1 MNNYLSNF
9 PLHRP
14 RRLRSNKWIRN
25 LVQET
30 RILVNDLI
38 YPIFVTYET
47 KSSEI
52 KSMPGI
58 FRYNI
63 EEALDLSLKAKELGI
78 NAVALFPEVPKELKD
93 ENGSEAVKVNNIIC
107 RLVEKIKMNSSSL
120 GVICDVA
127 LDPYTSSG
135 HDGLIENGEIVND
148 KTVDLLCEQALINAQ
163 AGCDIVAPSDMM
175 DGRIKKIRNFL
186 DQNNKQE
193 TLIMSYAVK
202 YSSSM
207 YAPFREAISA
217 SSNLGADK
225 KKSYQMDFCN
235 INEALKE
242 ASMDIKE
249 GADILLVKPGI
260 MYLDV
265 LKEVKKTFKYPTF
278 SYQVSGEYSMLK
290 NAILSGTFNEE
301 DILLETACCFKRAG
315 ADAII
320 TYFAL
325 DIAKILKKGF

>member
-1 MNNYLSNF
+1 
-9 PLHRP
+9 
-14 RRLRSNKWIRN
+14 
-25 LVQET
+25 
-30 RILVNDLI
+30 
-38 YPIFVTYET
+38 
-47 KSSEI
+47 
-52 KSMPGI
+52 
-58 FRYNI
+58 
-63 EEALDLSLKAKELGI
+63 
-78 NAVALFPEVPKELKD
+78 
-93 ENGSEAVKVNNIIC
+93 
-107 RLVEKIKMNSSSL
+107 
-120 GVICDVA
+120 
-127 LDPYTSSG
+127 
-135 HDGLIENGEIVND
+135 
-148 KTVDLLCEQALINAQ
+148 
-163 AGCDIVAPSDMM
+163 
-175 DGRIKKIRNFL
+175 
-186 DQNNKQE
+186 
-193 TLIMSYAVK
+193 MSYTAK

-207 YAPFREAISA
+207 YAPFRDAISA

-265 LKEVKKTFKYPTF
+265 LKEVKKTFKHPTF

-290 NAILSGTFNEE
+290 NAILAGTFNEE

>member
-14 RRLRSNKWIRN
+14 RRLRNSKWIRN

-30 RILVNDLI
+30 TILVNDLI
-38 YPIFVTYET
+38 FPIFVTYEN

-63 EEALDLSLKAKELGI
+63 EEALDIALNAKELGI
-78 NAVALFPEVPKELKD
+78 NAVALFPEVPLKLKN
-93 ENGSEAVKVNNIIC
+93 ERGTEGLNNKNIIC
-107 RLVEKIKMNSSSL
+107 RLVEKIKKNCPSL
-120 GVICDVA
+120 GVICDIA
-127 LDPYTSSG
+127 LDPYTISG
-135 HDGLIENGEIVND
+135 HDGLVENGKVVND
-148 KTVDLLCEQALINAQ
+148 ETVNILCEQALIHAQ

-186 DQNNKQE
+186 DSNDKVD
-193 TLIMSYAVK
+193 TLIMSYTAK
-202 YSSSM
+202 YASSM
-207 YAPFREAISA
+207 YTPFREAISA
-217 SSNLGADK
+217 SSNLGKDDK
-225 KKSYQMDFCN
+225 KTYQMNSCN

-249 GADILLVKPGI
+249 GADILLIKPGI
-260 MYLDV
+260 MYIDV
-265 LKEVKKTFKYPTF
+265 LKEIKNTFRHPTF
-278 SYQVSGEYSMLK
+278 TYQVSGEYSMLK
-290 NAILSGTFNEE
+290 NAILAGTFKEE
-301 DILLETACCFKRAG
+301 EVLYEITNCFKRAG
-315 ADAII
+315 ADAIV

-325 DIAKILKKGF
+325 DLAKILKKGF

>member
-1 MNNYLSNF
+1 
-9 PLHRP
+9 
-14 RRLRSNKWIRN
+14 
-25 LVQET
+25 
-30 RILVNDLI
+30 
-38 YPIFVTYET
+38 
-47 KSSEI
+47 
-52 KSMPGI
+52 
-58 FRYNI
+58 
-63 EEALDLSLKAKELGI
+63 
-78 NAVALFPEVPKELKD
+78 
-93 ENGSEAVKVNNIIC
+93 
-107 RLVEKIKMNSSSL
+107 
-120 GVICDVA
+120 
-127 LDPYTSSG
+127 
-135 HDGLIENGEIVND
+135 
-148 KTVDLLCEQALINAQ
+148 
-163 AGCDIVAPSDMM
+163 
-175 DGRIKKIRNFL
+175 
-186 DQNNKQE
+186 
-193 TLIMSYAVK
+193 MSYAVK

-207 YAPFREAISA
+207 YTPFREAISA
-217 SSNLGADK
+217 ASNLGVDK

-265 LKEVKKTFKYPTF
+265 LKEIKKTFKHPTF

-290 NAILSGTFNEE
+290 NAILAGTFNEE